1 MPKDRTIYSIT
12 NELNTYTTISVF
24 KLDADVLQEIL
35 ENVHEFVQKKYDLV
49 LKHYPNL
56 SRKKRGDM
64 ARYLLT
70 QKAVNSPIYLKRLN
84 QFL

>member
-1 MPKDRTIYSIT
+1 MSKDRTMYSII
-12 NELNTYTTISVF
+12 NELKTYSTISVF
-24 KLDADVLQEIL
+24 KLDADVLQETL

-56 SRKKRGDM
+56 SRKKRGNIV
-64 ARYLLT
+64 RFLIT
-70 QKAVNSPIYLKRLN
+70 RKAINSPIYLNKLN